1 MLFFVVDVGCL
12 FVVLWFWFCF
22 WRGLGEIGINILEV
36 NLTTYSGEKS
46 KANGI
51 AECGWIMGRGGRQGG
66 DLAQS
71 HQKRKQQKT
80 FLMELSNIFNS
91 QFMLEK
97 HQSWKKKTG
106 KRICLQINNILAL
119 PTKNLPFQC
128 FFFFFK

>member
-51 AECGWIMGRGGRQGG
+51 GECGWIMGRVAGKVVTLFRVT
-66 DLAQS
+66 
-71 HQKRKQQKT
+71 KR
-80 FLMELSNIFNS
+80 ESNRRHF
-91 QFMLEK
+91 
-97 HQSWKKKTG
+97 
-106 KRICLQINNILAL
+106 
-119 PTKNLPFQC
+119 
-128 FFFFFK
+128 